1 MMKGSCRTAASSSG
15 DAVFETKL
23 VCDTAHTKEQ
33 VFMTV
38 MLHDQSH
45 DQSLDRS
52 SISLLRSAEVD
63 QVGTKRRAISLSD
76 FVLLNPFNFFRNFS
90 KGGQ

>member
-1 MMKGSCRTAASSSG
+1 MD
-15 DAVFETKL
+15 DAVKSNQELKNRL
-23 VCDTAHTKEQ
+23 SSANAREQ
-33 VFMTV
+33 VPMNV
-38 MLHDQSH
+38 ILH

-90 KGGQ
+90 KGGQKGRLKT